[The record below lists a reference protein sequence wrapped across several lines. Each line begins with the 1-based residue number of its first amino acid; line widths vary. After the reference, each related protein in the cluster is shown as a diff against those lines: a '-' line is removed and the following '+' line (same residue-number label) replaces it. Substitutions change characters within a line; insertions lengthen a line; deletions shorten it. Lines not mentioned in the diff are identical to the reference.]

1 MIKGNDRKK
10 LIEIGIKVGNS
21 DMYDEDKIWAL
32 YSSDKIDIGEVLM
45 KVIRTLDRELPLS
58 RELRALSIG
67 SGSEPQF
74 RILEP
79 TARGGLYLL
88 DIDSVPL
95 GIVKEQLRREWI
107 KHVTTIRVDY
117 NRVLIRAQK
126 VEQFVKNRLGGKK
139 LDLIVLHHSLY
150 YSRESEWEA
159 LIENLY
165 RKILASRGAIHAV
178 MMASECQ
185 DQYSTTWLYNH
196 FAGKYFGCRND
207 QDLKAFGKGLKKNKI
222 FNKAVIDQ
230 RTHRVR
236 FFVDDFG
243 KFMSVIWM
251 ILLYPNVHKY
261 TRKQREEITENIY
274 DKFWLKKIP
283 LNQMQDHLV
292 VYKRPA

>member
-1 MIKGNDRKK
+1 
-10 LIEIGIKVGNS
+10 
-21 DMYDEDKIWAL
+21 
-32 YSSDKIDIGEVLM
+32 
-45 KVIRTLDRELPLS
+45 
-58 RELRALSIG
+58 
-67 SGSEPQF
+67 
-74 RILEP
+74 
-79 TARGGLYLL
+79 
-88 DIDSVPL
+88 
-95 GIVKEQLRREWI
+95 
-107 KHVTTIRVDY
+107 
-117 NRVLIRAQK
+117 
-126 VEQFVKNRLGGKK
+126 
-139 LDLIVLHHSLY
+139 
-150 YSRESEWEA
+150 
-159 LIENLY
+159 
-165 RKILASRGAIHAV
+165 